1 MTICNWP
8 FTRYTLPRNMCS
20 KHLPPPPSFKPVIN
34 PNVPDFTRLH
44 ADMERRQEAYRQERN
59 WTTVVRPFTLA
70 ENADARSSH
79 HNQQSSKAD
88 PISRRN
94 SDKSSSDKSASRRSK
109 SAKENSF
116 DVLVRPTRAFALL
129 TAFSHHKYELA
140 ALLDVCLPAC
150 LSRHLFAC
158 TFVCSPVCPSVC
170 LHVYR
175 SCLSG
180 RVSVHAYLW
189 LSCSFVFLYCLSVCW
204 SAWRSIGW
212 PVCLFVCVPALP
224 VDSPVCLHLCC
235 LCYLRVC
242 PLVCAPVCLTAY
254 PFVCLPIGSL
264 ACFSC
269 LPVLLPGRLSVWL
282 FRLSIHLFVCLS
294 AYLLANC
301 ALH

>member
-1 MTICNWP
+1 M
-8 FTRYTLPRNMCS
+8 
-20 KHLPPPPSFKPVIN
+20 
-34 PNVPDFTRLH
+34 
-44 ADMERRQEAYRQERN
+44 
-59 WTTVVRPFTLA
+59 
-70 ENADARSSH
+70 
-79 HNQQSSKAD
+79 SKAKARVGRTRTSNEFSLAD
-88 PISRRN
+88 FERLDADLSELDLSEFRR
-94 SDKSSSDKSASRRSK
+94 
-109 SAKENSF
+109 
-116 DVLVRPTRAFALL
+116 LI
-129 TAFSHHKYELA
+129 
-140 ALLDVCLPAC
+140 
-150 LSRHLFAC
+150 
-158 TFVCSPVCPSVC
+158 
-170 LHVYR
+170 
-175 SCLSG
+175 G
-180 RVSVHAYLW
+180 
-189 LSCSFVFLYCLSVCW
+189 